1 MFPGRA
7 RRRRSPTAANG
18 TPARRLGLWLTSLG
32 TSLCADQVFFLA
44 LTWVA
49 IQEGTP
55 GQVGLVIAAAS
66 LPRLA
71 ILVFG
76 GSLADRLNPKLLAA
90 VSDFGRA
97 AAVSIAVAL
106 VLLVDLRIWQLVG
119 VAVAVGALDGFFMP
133 AIGAIPALI
142 VPSELMGRAGAL
154 RSVVQRVAL
163 ATAGPI
169 SGAMIVWAG
178 TAAGFATAAVL
189 FLLST
194 ASLVLLLGGDWTPA
208 RDRAAGDRDEADT
221 AGGLPSGWGYVMGGF
236 TVVRSH
242 AVLPWLLLVV
252 AALNLGFAGPVTAGL
267 PLLAAQQGWGASG
280 AGALMGG
287 FGVGAAV
294 TGLTL
299 VFVDRVPRAGT
310 LLLAGLTT
318 MGLAITAF
326 AETESFLLALADAV
340 LLGLGSGVVSSIVYA
355 LLLTTT
361 PVAALGRVMALVSI
375 TLEGTFPL
383 STFVTGVGIGRYGT
397 DLAFA
402 VGGGLL
408 VVTAAAAAT
417 RPGVW
422 RLESPITA
430 TSPAPDGERSTTSA

>member
-1 MFPGRA
+1 MVPERA
-7 RRRRSPTAANG
+7 GRRRSPRAANE

-76 GSLADRLNPKLLAA
+76 GSLADRLNPELLAA
-90 VSDFGRA
+90 VSDLGRA
-97 AAVSIAVAL
+97 AAVGVAVAL
-106 VLLVDLRIWQLVG
+106 VLLVDLRIWQLVV

-142 VPSELMGRAGAL
+142 APSSLMGRAGAL

-189 FLLST
+189 FLLSV
-194 ASLVLLLGGDWTPA
+194 AALVLLLRGDWTAA
-208 RDRAAGDRDEADT
+208 RGPEAGGRDAGAL
-221 AGGLPSGWGYVMGGF
+221 AGGLPSGWGYLMGGF
-236 TVVRSH
+236 AVVRSN

-280 AGALMGG
+280 AGALMGA

-310 LLLAGLTT
+310 LLLAGLAT
-318 MGLAITAF
+318 MGLAIGAF
-326 AETESFLLALADAV
+326 AVSESFLVALADAV

-361 PVAALGRVMALVSI
+361 PVAALGRVMALVSL

-383 STFVTGVGIGRYGT
+383 SNFVTGVGIGRYGT
-397 DLAFA
+397 DLAFV

-408 VVTAAAAAT
+408 VVTALAAAT
-417 RPGVW
+417 RSRIG
-422 RLESPITA
+422 RLGSPVAA
-430 TSPAPDGERSTTSA
+430 TSPEPDEEWSTTSV

>member
-1 MFPGRA
+1 MVPERA
-7 RRRRSPTAANG
+7 RRRRSPRAANG

-55 GQVGLVIAAAS
+55 GQVGLVVAAAS

-76 GSLADRLNPKLLAA
+76 GSLADRLNPELLAA

-97 AAVSIAVAL
+97 AAVSVAVAL
-106 VLLVDLRIWQLVG
+106 VLLVDLRIWQLVV

-142 VPSELMGRAGAL
+142 APSGLMGRAGAL

-189 FLLST
+189 FLLSV
-194 ASLVLLLGGDWTPA
+194 ASLVLLLRGDWTAARGPA
-208 RDRAAGDRDEADT
+208 A
-221 AGGLPSGWGYVMGGF
+221 GLPSGWGYLMGGF
-236 TVVRSH
+236 AVVRRH

-280 AGALMGG
+280 AGALMGA
-287 FGVGAAV
+287 FGAGAAV

-299 VFVDRVPRAGT
+299 VFVGRVPRAGT
-310 LLLAGLTT
+310 LLLAGLAT
-318 MGLAITAF
+318 MGLAIAAF
-326 AETESFLLALADAV
+326 AGSESFRVALADAV

-383 STFVTGVGIGRYGT
+383 SNFVTGVGIGRYGT
-397 DLAFA
+397 DLAFV

-408 VVTAAAAAT
+408 VVTALAAAT
-417 RPGVW
+417 RRRIW
-422 RLESPITA
+422 RLESPDAA
-430 TSPAPDGERSTTSA
+430 TSPEPGEERSTTSV